1 MVLSRLLEIPDI
13 YTKVCPPNRTLM
25 LSKTSSEFKKAMDN
39 MGLEAH
45 IHIKMSDC
53 RKCYVLLKN
62 ISENYIITEVEFI
75 KCNTYMFLDLD
86 IINKMCPSLTHINL
100 CNNSFCFLSLNRF
113 KKNLP
118 KCKVLS
124 CHIRPPS
131 SMRYDFDPGPMR
143 LDLTRLHLMRLD
155 PVPMRLDPLPM
166 RLDPLPMRLD
176 LTYSIDYQLKKRFSG
191 RSLKSVDKVSK
202 KLFRSAQHSSMK
214 KIKQANCK
222 K

>member
-1 MVLSRLLEIPDI
+1 
-13 YTKVCPPNRTLM
+13 
-25 LSKTSSEFKKAMDN
+25 
-39 MGLEAH
+39 
-45 IHIKMSDC
+45 
-53 RKCYVLLKN
+53 
-62 ISENYIITEVEFI
+62 
-75 KCNTYMFLDLD
+75 
-86 IINKMCPSLTHINL
+86 
-100 CNNSFCFLSLNRF
+100 
-113 KKNLP
+113 
-118 KCKVLS
+118 
-124 CHIRPPS
+124 
-131 SMRYDFDPGPMR
+131 MRYDFDPGPMR